1 MSIIFSFISKYFLE
15 GLIVF
20 GIGLATKFLSKYM
33 SNDRIEKIKEGILT
47 AMLYAEEHFG
57 IGHGDE
63 KWTIAWRKLTE
74 ILQKQGIK
82 LSDKEISLA
91 TTMMKATV
99 PKINQLT
106 YSSMPEQAKE
116 LHIIERR
123 TSESAKL
130 VEELKKKY
138 PEKNKSAK

>member
-63 KWTIAWRKLTE
+63 KWTLAWKKLIE

-91 TTMMKATV
+91 TTIMKATV
-99 PKINQLT
+99 PEINQLT

-116 LHIIERR
+116 LHIVERR
-123 TSESAKL
+123 TPETEKL

-138 PEKNKSAK
+138 PEKKKNAK